1 MRATISLIK
10 GDGIGVDV
18 SDAAMFLAQKAMS
31 KWVKV
36 VRAQMMISNSKTL
49 LWPIILLIPIGMI
62 QMLIT
67 LTTFYNFRTK
77 ENIYNQML
85 AHSVQLK
92 LMKEIKL
99 NFKK

>member
-1 MRATISLIK
+1 
-10 GDGIGVDV
+10 
-18 SDAAMFLAQKAMS
+18 MS
-31 KWVKV
+31 KWMKV

-49 LWPIILLIPIGMI
+49 LWPIILLIPIGII
-62 QMLIT
+62 QMLIK
-67 LTTFYNFRTK
+67 LTKFYNFRTI